1 MGHWGHFVALCGELS
16 HAANSRKLTQI
27 THNPGMP
34 AASSVAGA
42 IDALPMLRRLV
53 RVRWIAI
60 ALVALLAAA
69 APVLLGIPLPRWP
82 LFAVITVT
90 AALNAVVHLRL
101 RAAASAAPG
110 ELLSQL
116 LVDIAALSAL
126 VFFSGGA
133 TNPLVSLL
141 LPPVAIAA
149 LALPARGVAVV
160 AGAAITAYSLLM
172 LFYVPLPL
180 DDANRAARLHLLGM
194 WLTFALST
202 ALIAWFVVR
211 MTTLIRARD
220 AELATAREQA
230 LRDERVMAIGTL
242 AAGAAHE
249 LGTPL
254 ATMAL
259 LAGELA
265 EDTALPEPARKDA
278 ALMRT
283 QIAACKEIITGLSR
297 RAGAERLENPA
308 LLPADR
314 WLDALRQRWH
324 ALRPAAASSLA
335 VANALP
341 APRLLADPRLEQAVL
356 NLLNNA
362 ASASDQPIEIL
373 LGWSDGRIS
382 IDVRDHGPGF
392 PEAVLSQ
399 GGSVPF
405 PAHES
410 GSGIGLMLTR
420 VAVEQTGGRLLL
432 ENPPGGGARA
442 HLDIPAR
449 A

>member
-1 MGHWGHFVALCGELS
+1 
-16 HAANSRKLTQI
+16 
-27 THNPGMP
+27 MP
-34 AASSVAGA
+34 DASNAAGA

-53 RVRWIAI
+53 RVRWIAL
-60 ALVALLAAA
+60 ALVALLTAT
-69 APVLLGIPLPRWP
+69 APDLLAIPLPRWP
-82 LFAVITVT
+82 LVAVIAVT

-101 RAAASAAPG
+101 RRSVSAAPG

-133 TNPLVSLL
+133 TNPLISFL

-149 LALPARGVAVV
+149 LALPARGVAAV
-160 AGAAITAYSLLM
+160 AATAIAAYSLLM
-172 LFYVPLPL
+172 VFYLPLPL
-180 DDANRAARLHLLGM
+180 DDASRAARLHLLGM
-194 WLTFALST
+194 WLTFALSA

-211 MTTLIRARD
+211 MTNLIRARD

-265 EDTALPEPARKDA
+265 RDPALAEPARQDVE
-278 ALMRT
+278 LMRT

-297 RAGAERLENPA
+297 RAGAERLENAPLVA
-308 LLPADR
+308 VDR
-314 WLDALRQRWH
+314 WLDTLRQRWH
-324 ALRPAAASSLA
+324 ALRPAAASTLA
-335 VANALP
+335 VAAALP
-341 APRLLADPRLEQAVL
+341 SPRLLADPRLEQAVL

-362 ASASDQPIEIL
+362 ANASAQSIEITL
-373 LGWSDGRIS
+373 DWTAGQIS
-382 IDVRDHGPGF
+382 IDIRDRGPGF
-392 PEAVLSQ
+392 PEAVLSR

-405 PAHES
+405 PAHEN

-420 VAVEQTGGRLLL
+420 AAVEQTGGRLLL
-432 ENPPGGGARA
+432 QNPPGGGALAR
-442 HLDIPAR
+442 LEIPAR
-449 A
+449 T

>member
-1 MGHWGHFVALCGELS
+1 MLD
-16 HAANSRKLTQI
+16 
-27 THNPGMP
+27 
-34 AASSVAGA
+34 ASTVAGA

-53 RVRWIAI
+53 RVRWIAL
-60 ALVALLAAA
+60 ALVALLTAA
-69 APVLLGIPLPRWP
+69 APPLLAIPLPRWP
-82 LFAVITVT
+82 LFAIIGVT
-90 AALNAVVHLRL
+90 ALLNAVVHLRL
-101 RAAASAAPG
+101 RSAASAAPG

-149 LALPARGVAVV
+149 LALPARGAAIV
-160 AGAAITAYSLLM
+160 AGVAIVAYSLLM
-172 LFYVPLPL
+172 VFYVPLPL
-180 DDANRAARLHLLGM
+180 DDVSRATRLHLLGM
-194 WLTFALST
+194 WLTFALSA
-202 ALIAWFVVR
+202 ALISWFVVR
-211 MTTLIRARD
+211 MTNLIRARD
-220 AELATAREQA
+220 AQLATAREQA

-265 EDTALPEPARKDA
+265 DDTALPEPARRDVE
-278 ALMRT
+278 LMRT
-283 QIAACKEIITGLSR
+283 QIVACKEIITGLSR

-324 ALRPAAASSLA
+324 ALRPAAASSLS
-335 VANALP
+335 VATSLP

-362 ASASDQPIEIL
+362 ASASDQPIEII
-373 LGWSDGRIS
+373 LGWNDGRIS
-382 IDVRDHGPGF
+382 IDVRDRGPGF
-392 PEAVLSQ
+392 PDAVLNN

-405 PAHES
+405 PTHEN
-410 GSGIGLMLTR
+410 GSGIGLILTR
-420 VAVEQTGGRLLL
+420 AAVEQTGGRLLL
-432 ENPPGGGARA
+432 QNPPGGGALAR
-442 HLDIPAR
+442 LEIPAR
-449 A
+449 T